1 MLVSRLR
8 LGKNALRALATP
20 HRAMSTPRLT
30 EATLNKKVVEAEYA
44 VRGAIVLRGMQHEE
58 ALAKGEKRPFSKMVF
73 CNVGNPQQ
81 LQQKPITYFRQ
92 LLALMD
98 YPEMIDNPPSM
109 FPPDVVA
116 RAKKIM
122 ARAPGGTGAYSESK
136 GLKVLREDVAAFIE
150 ARDGVKA
157 DPERIFL
164 TDGASQGV
172 NVSLNCLIRDSN
184 DSIMIP
190 IPQYPLYTATI
201 ALLGGHYSPYY
212 LNEENGWS
220 MDIAELERSAAQA
233 KRDGKVLRALAVIN
247 PGNPTG
253 QCLSPENMVEVVK
266 FCEREG
272 MVLLADEVY
281 QQNVYGPN
289 DTSLGLYDPSLR
301 ASHGFTSFRQVVA
314 DMGSDCQ
321 LMSFHSVSKGVVGEC
336 GRRGGYLELQNI
348 CESVQDQILKL
359 FSVGLC
365 SNISGQVMVGAMV
378 NPPKP
383 GEPSYHLFKS
393 EFDDLYESLKR
404 RSQKLSAALND
415 MPNVSCTHIGGAL
428 YAFPTVKLPPKAVA
442 DAEAKGMVPDA
453 FFCLELLDATGICV
467 VPGSGFKQ
475 KEGTFHFRTTFLPPE
490 AEFDDVISKMGT
502 FTREFMARYA

>member
-1 MLVSRLR
+1 MLSQMR
-8 LGKNALRALATP
+8 LGKNVLRSLHTP
-20 HRAMSTPRLT
+20 LRAMSTQKLT
-30 EATLNKKVVEAEYA
+30 EATINQKVLGAEYA

-58 ALAKGEKRPFSKMVF
+58 ALAKGEKRPFTKMVF

-81 LQQKPITYFRQ
+81 LNQKPITFFRQ

-98 YPEMIDNPPSM
+98 YPELIDNPPSV
-109 FPPDVVA
+109 FPKDVVERA
-116 RAKKIM
+116 RKIR

-136 GLKVLREDVAAFIE
+136 GLKVLREDVVKFIE
-150 ARDGVKA
+150 TRDGVKA
-157 DPERIFL
+157 DVEKIFL

-172 NVSLNCLIRDSN
+172 NVALTLLIRDSN

-220 MDIAELERSAAQA
+220 MDISELERSAAQA
-233 KRDGKVLRALAVIN
+233 KKDGKKLRALAVIN

-253 QCLSPENMVEVVK
+253 QCLDEANMKEVVK

-281 QQNVYGPN
+281 QQNVYGEGN
-289 DTSLGLYDPSLR
+289 TSMGLYDKDLR
-301 ASHGFTSFRQVVA
+301 KSHGFISFRKVVA
-314 DMGSDCQ
+314 DLKSSCQ

-336 GRRGGYLELQNI
+336 GRRGGYLELENI
-348 CESVQDQILKL
+348 DPGVADQVLKL
-359 FSVGLC
+359 FSIGLC

-383 GEPSYHLFKS
+383 GDESYELFKS
-393 EFDDLYESLKR
+393 EFDALYDSLKR
-404 RSQKLSAALND
+404 RSQKLSKALNA
-415 MPNVSCTHIGGAL
+415 MPNVSCTSIDGAL
-428 YAFPTVKLPPKAVA
+428 YAFPSVHLPPKAVA
-442 DAEAKGMVPDA
+442 AAEAKKMVPDA
-453 FFCLELLDATGICV
+453 FFCMELLDATGICV

-490 AEFDDVISKMGT
+490 AEFDGVIERMSA
-502 FTREFMARYA
+502 FTKEFMAKYA